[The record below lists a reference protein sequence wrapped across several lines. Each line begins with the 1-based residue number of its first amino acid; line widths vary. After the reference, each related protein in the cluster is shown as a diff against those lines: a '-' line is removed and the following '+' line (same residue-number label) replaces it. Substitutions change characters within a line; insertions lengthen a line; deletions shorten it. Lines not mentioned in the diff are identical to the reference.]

1 MDIVFSFVILFCLIF
16 SFLFQIDDF
25 FSFFCFF
32 SSLTSSTFLSSFSSF
47 SSFSLSCLFRGG
59 HTGTKAALFPSHY
72 SFIPYPPGV
81 YLSVCKCVCVCVCVY
96 SFSNGRGTNSPAA
109 SFRFQMAASCVTRNI
124 HKKES
129 AIDINQLTHSTRKMQ
144 QTKHT
149 HTHTHTHTIMVIII
163 AILMTLTMDCDRKKR
178 TKTGRRNYRD

>member
-1 MDIVFSFVILFCLIF
+1 MI
-16 SFLFQIDDF
+16 SFLFF
-25 FSFFCFF
+25 V
-32 SSLTSSTFLSSFSSF
+32 SSLLLLLLLFFL
-47 SSFSLSCLFRGG
+47 LFL
-59 HTGTKAALFPSHY
+59 LFPYPAY
-72 SFIPYPPGV
+72 SAVGTQAPRPPFSRHIIR
-81 YLSVCKCVCVCVCVY
+81 LFPIRPVCISLCVSVCVCVCVY

-149 HTHTHTHTIMVIII
+149 HTHTHTHNNDDYYSNFDDIDNG
-163 AILMTLTMDCDRKKR
+163 L
-178 TKTGRRNYRD
+178 

>member
-81 YLSVCKCVCVCVCVY
+81 YLSVCKCVCVCVCVCVCIH
-96 SFSNGRGTNSPAA
+96 SVTAGAQIRRPLHFDSKWPPRASPAI
-109 SFRFQMAASCVTRNI
+109 ST
-124 HKKES
+124 KKNPQS
-129 AIDINQLTHSTRKMQ
+129 ILISLHIQLEKCNRQ
-144 QTKHT
+144 NT
-149 HTHTHTHTIMVIII
+149 HTHTHTHIQ
-163 AILMTLTMDCDRKKR
+163 
-178 TKTGRRNYRD
+178 